1 MAGSVWSWSSWPCD
15 RASAG
20 PVFSPSLLSAPCCR
34 VFGTECGPATKKIDN
49 YYYFFSLLPPRG
61 FDLPTLGAVSRRIC
75 TQDHGAPLN
84 NYWSLKLKL
93 NCLFW
98 SFHLYI
104 VNVKKR
110 PTKPWRLIQHRLM
123 PFYQVFGVLQDKRE
137 TLSIQIYAG
146 FSRLLAQSASLHAL
160 VVLKSSHH
168 WCPHATLLAIL
179 DTMT

>member
-1 MAGSVWSWSSWPCD
+1 MPKNSH
-15 RASAG
+15 
-20 PVFSPSLLSAPCCR
+20 SAPHKLEEDADQILR
-34 VFGTECGPATKKIDN
+34 FMASN
-49 YYYFFSLLPPRG
+49 RLLANRAKTG
-61 FDLPTLGAVSRRIC
+61 WQHCLNVSTAKFLKCLSNIFWSETLDSSSS
-75 TQDHGAPLN
+75 TPLQN
-84 NYWSLKLKL
+84 IVGIFVHIISNLKLKLKL

-146 FSRLLAQSASLHAL
+146 FSRHSPPARML
-160 VVLKSSHH
+160 
-168 WCPHATLLAIL
+168 W
-179 DTMT
+179 